1 MIFTDSYLLEMI
13 IQYLF
18 IHRETVP
25 KAASLCCNIL
35 FEKIKMAQVE
45 EEVINSNQVMEIV

>member
-13 IQYLF
+13 IQYFF

-45 EEVINSNQVMEIV
+45 EEVINSNQVMELV